1 MTKVRDRRPIFEVKP
16 QLNPFELYDMNSDVE
31 DVQSARIKLA
41 VLKAKSKIEENELD
55 NDAFN
60 NADDDLKQVIQ
71 LEQNDI
77 MSVTLTPKLNLALFS
92 EEKKIFQAITETY
105 SKIFQA
111 LIVMLNYYSANA
123 TEIEYINRRSREFEI
138 RLNRSVFEAKQQFI
152 SFQASL
158 VKFSMKPKE
167 SKRQSDTS
175 QRLHSVLR
183 CIYLILQSYLKHLP
197 LSGGHVYP
205 KALFNFTDMCAS
217 LAKSANCLGLHVE
230 CKSLSEDNQRLI
242 NAAKT
247 FEQKT
252 KPKEKEVSTV
262 SIKPKKTA
270 NIKKVKKSLRPSS
283 SSAADMIKKLAKEKF
298 GSPPVC
304 QKAESKEVSQQ
315 QSSQKDL
322 EKPSVV
328 QPLMVASSIKSND
341 HVNSTLMDG
350 ESLITNDYFTNN
362 NEQAHHNDVREET
375 QSVHLQKFNRFIRKT
390 EDKEMVQATTKSTSR
405 QQQHVKVLE
414 IEREELADIEDLKHC
429 AQIRQLTSLPSSTSI
444 LAHINPLEL
453 VSSIADKVVMNI
465 VKNVC
470 HEAVDPLLID
480 KLVQAE
486 LSLA

>member
-1 MTKVRDRRPIFEVKP
+1 
-16 QLNPFELYDMNSDVE
+16 
-31 DVQSARIKLA
+31 
-41 VLKAKSKIEENELD
+41 
-55 NDAFN
+55 
-60 NADDDLKQVIQ
+60 
-71 LEQNDI
+71 
-77 MSVTLTPKLNLALFS
+77 
-92 EEKKIFQAITETY
+92 
-105 SKIFQA
+105 
-111 LIVMLNYYSANA
+111 
-123 TEIEYINRRSREFEI
+123 
-138 RLNRSVFEAKQQFI
+138 
-152 SFQASL
+152 
-158 VKFSMKPKE
+158 MKPKE

-350 ESLITNDYFTNN
+350 ESLITNEYIKGPFI
-362 NEQAHHNDVREET
+362 
-375 QSVHLQKFNRFIRKT
+375 QKVGFVT
-390 EDKEMVQATTKSTSR
+390 
-405 QQQHVKVLE
+405 
-414 IEREELADIEDLKHC
+414 
-429 AQIRQLTSLPSSTSI
+429 
-444 LAHINPLEL
+444 
-453 VSSIADKVVMNI
+453 
-465 VKNVC
+465 
-470 HEAVDPLLID
+470 
-480 KLVQAE
+480 
-486 LSLA
+486 